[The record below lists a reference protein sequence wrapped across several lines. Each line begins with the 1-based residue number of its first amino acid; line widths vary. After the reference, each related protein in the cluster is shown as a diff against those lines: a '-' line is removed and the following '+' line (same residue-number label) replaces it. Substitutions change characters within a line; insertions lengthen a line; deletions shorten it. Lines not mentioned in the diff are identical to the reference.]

1 MKLIMDEKVKHRLI
15 GLAVIISLGA
25 IFAPALIK
33 KSSQSP
39 ESNFSVNVK
48 LPPKPL
54 PPDVVITDE
63 KEVFK
68 TIKVAKTEIPPIPVE
83 KNQLTWQKQNP
94 SAQKKTISSEHL
106 KPPHLKRKERT
117 QLNRSQLNWQ

>member
-1 MKLIMDEKVKHRLI
+1 M
-15 GLAVIISLGA
+15 
-25 IFAPALIK
+25 
-33 KSSQSP
+33 
-39 ESNFSVNVK
+39 K

-94 SAQKKTISSEHL
+94 SAQKKTISSERL
-106 KPPHLKRKERT
+106 KSPHLKRKERT
-117 QLNRSQLNWQ
+117 QLNQSQLNWQ